1 MLLLLLLFGSPQ
13 WGWCI
18 KSFCKIC
25 PWTWR
30 RSSLPLFT
38 ETNWKQKLLPI
49 WGTLLSL
56 DANFSLRSS
65 ASPLR
70 ASAWL
75 VCLLSQLCA
84 PCTAGDSWQWLWGE
98 DDSNKVESE
107 WMHNANCILW
117 SNKTAPG
124 QNKHNI
130 HTCKILESVG
140 LEVGG
145 SLSHYFLRRTSI
157 CRIF

>member
-1 MLLLLLLFGSPQ
+1 MLLLLLLLFGSPQ

-30 RSSLPLFT
+30 WSSLPLFT
-38 ETNWKQKLLPI
+38 ETNWKQNLLQF

-56 DANFSLRSS
+56 DANCSIGSS
-65 ASPLR
+65 ASPLLDLFASSPSCVHR
-70 ASAWL
+70 ARP
-75 VCLLSQLCA
+75 V
-84 PCTAGDSWQWLWGE
+84 TAGSDCGE
-98 DDSNKVESE
+98 KTIPTKSNQDGCTMQIPYFGPIKQRLV
-107 WMHNANCILW
+107 
-117 SNKTAPG
+117 KT
-124 QNKHNI
+124 N
-130 HTCKILESVG
+130 TTYTYKIFDLVW

-145 SLSHYFLRRTSI
+145 SLNHYFLRRTSI